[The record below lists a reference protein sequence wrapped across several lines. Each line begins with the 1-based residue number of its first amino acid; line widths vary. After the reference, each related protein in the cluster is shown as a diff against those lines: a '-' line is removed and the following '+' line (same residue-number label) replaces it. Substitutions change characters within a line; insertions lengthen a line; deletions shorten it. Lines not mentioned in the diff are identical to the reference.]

1 MTEED
6 ILNTLEEIY
15 TNEKIS
21 EVDDFDTKKKTQ
33 STYHKDNT
41 VIENYILTPEIDN
54 ITVENETPN
63 IFKQSTKRKYTVINP
78 EKQIISGL
86 VIKIILV

>member
-21 EVDDFDTKKKTQ
+21 EVDDDIDTKKKTQ
-33 STYHKDNT
+33 STYHKDHAI
-41 VIENYILTPEIDN
+41 IENYILTPEIDN

-86 VIKIILV
+86 VTKK